1 MLFNQLHLQ
10 CLMYV
15 CQSPQL
21 ARYVCSK
28 LRNSSTLLA
37 GLSPCV
43 PTHTQTLSTILS
55 VPNITR
61 EVMYQGL
68 PAFPHHKQ
76 QLECIHGILTLH
88 ASLYVARSIPP
99 VFSCMGVWVS
109 LLTVTTTCDFERGG
123 ATKPIIGSSWNN
135 GVKNRLDLYQVQ
147 KRPYMI
153 MLIVFRWL
161 RHL

>member
-1 MLFNQLHLQ
+1 MFQ

-28 LRNSSTLLA
+28 LHNSSILLA
-37 GLSPCV
+37 DLSPSV
-43 PTHTQTLSTILS
+43 PTHTQILSTILS
-55 VPNITR
+55 VPNITC

-68 PAFPHHKQ
+68 PAFPHCKQ
-76 QLECIHGILTLH
+76 QLECIHGILTPH
-88 ASLYVARSIPP
+88 TSSYVARLIPP
-99 VFSCMGVWVS
+99 VFSRMGVWVS
-109 LLTVTTTCDFERGG
+109 LLTITPTCDFKRGG

-153 MLIVFRWL
+153 MLTVFCGLWCL
-161 RHL
+161 